1 MRTRQLLTALVA
13 TSVIL
18 AACGSDDDSSDSAT
32 TDAGAAPAATTDA
45 GAAPADTEAASTPA
59 ATEAPGATTGDA
71 TAAEAT
77 VMVSSD
83 PALGDYLVDGTG
95 MTLYLFT
102 KDEGTTTACTGGC
115 AENWPPIIA
124 EGDPTG
130 GDGIDAALLGTADGI
145 EPNQVT
151 YNGHLLYYFANDT
164 APGDTNGVGLPNWY
178 AVDPAGE
185 AIEAG

>member
-1 MRTRQLLTALVA
+1 MRTRHLLTALVA
-13 TSVIL
+13 ASVIF

-32 TDAGAAPAATTDA
+32 TDAAAAP
-45 GAAPADTEAASTPA
+45 E
-59 ATEAPGATTGDA
+59 ATTGDA
-71 TAAEAT
+71 SAATTPAASDAPAGTTGDAPAAGAAT
-77 VMVSSD
+77 VMVAND
-83 PALGDYLVDGTG
+83 AELGDYLVDGDG

-102 KDEGTTTACTGGC
+102 QDQGTTTACTGGC

-130 GDGIDAALLGTADGI
+130 GDGIDAALLGVADGI

-151 YNGHLLYYFANDT
+151 YNGHLLYYFHEDT
-164 APGDTNGVGLPNWY
+164 APGDTNGVGLPDWF

-185 AIEAG
+185 AIEG